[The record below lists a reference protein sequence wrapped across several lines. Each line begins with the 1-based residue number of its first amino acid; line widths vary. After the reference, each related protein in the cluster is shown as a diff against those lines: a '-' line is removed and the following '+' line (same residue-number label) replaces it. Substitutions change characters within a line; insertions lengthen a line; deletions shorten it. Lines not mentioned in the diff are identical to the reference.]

1 MKIDLI
7 SHIEEFGNNY
17 LVISG
22 IYGGK
27 TLSILNESLDVVQ
40 EFEIPGI
47 ELWGA
52 DFHISEVQ
60 NKVLI
65 SIYSTHTTKL
75 SNWKYQGFTTHWYEL
90 KRIKDEF
97 SFSKIITW
105 ERSDIRRVK
114 SVQIDNSFHWIAFR
128 DLNYQHQK
136 ERTGKKT
143 AINHVSNQ
151 IELCVPEFNSSV
163 LITKHL
169 DHNFDLLIDN
179 ENIYLSTISFGAP
192 DKCGL
197 IKIDKN
203 NETTLIQYFDVPLRK
218 LHHYQSNRIVKIE
231 ENIFAYFWTTSHES
245 SKKYQFEIHQTVNLN
260 QSTIS
265 KSTSRLVDSDFTYG
279 IIWNKPKTISYRKAY
294 KSNTKYVAELDP
306 QGKIQ
311 NEESIENWFPIH
323 IGLENDLICVSEDQK
338 EIKLIKR
345 KSW

>member
-17 LVISG
+17 LAISG

-27 TLSILNESLDVVQ
+27 TLSILNDSLDVVK
-40 EFEIPGI
+40 EFEITGI

-52 DFHISEVQ
+52 DFHISELQ

-90 KRIKDEF
+90 NRINDEF
-97 SFSKIITW
+97 SFSKIKTW
-105 ERSDIRRVK
+105 ENSDIRRIK
-114 SVQIDNSFHWIAFR
+114 SVQAHNSCHWIAFR

-143 AINHVSNQ
+143 VINYESNQ
-151 IELCVPEFNSSV
+151 LELDVPEFKSSL
-163 LITKHL
+163 LITEHL
-169 DHNFDLLIDN
+169 DHNFDFLIDK

-197 IKIDKN
+197 IKIDQKN
-203 NETTLIQYFDVPLRK
+203 ESTLIQYFDVPLRK
-218 LHHYQSNRIVKIE
+218 LHHYQSNRIVKIDE
-231 ENIFAYFWTTSHES
+231 KIFAYFWTTSHES

-279 IIWNKPKTISYRKAY
+279 IIWNKPLIISYRKD
-294 KSNTKYVAELDP
+294 KDSQVKYIGKLNS
-306 QGKIQ
+306 QGQIEK
-311 NEESIENWFPIH
+311 EKGIENWFPIY
-323 IGLENDLICVSEDQK
+323 IGFNNDLICVNKDRK
-338 EIKLIKR
+338 EIKLIKG